1 MDRLLQIGFRDIG
14 HWSAEA
20 GRLRLQLQALPPHR
34 RALYAFAVDNAI
46 VYVGKTSGSLDSR
59 LQAYVAPHAT
69 QRTNVRNRAGLLE
82 LLDAGRTVRIL
93 GWIDPGL
100 HRIGPFD
107 LNMAAGLEDSIIAV
121 LAPPWNGARSA
132 EAVRRHVAV
141 ADALPAAGEDAAAMP
156 EGVPVPAP
164 SPAVAPPV
172 TASVSPAVPAAP
184 RVALLAAPPAEVMF
198 TVKLGKTYY
207 ERGFFNV
214 PVAFSSAFGSHGARM
229 DLYCGDEHLHLHALL
244 DRKAN
249 QLNKTPR
256 IYGKAELATWFQRRF
271 QLDGTLQVTV
281 LGPTSAVLS

>member
-1 MDRLLQIGFRDIG
+1 M
-14 HWSAEA
+14 
-20 GRLRLQLQALPPHR
+20 
-34 RALYAFAVDNAI
+34 AV
-46 VYVGKTSGSLDSR
+46 
-59 LQAYVAPHAT
+59 
-69 QRTNVRNRAGLLE
+69 
-82 LLDAGRTVRIL
+82 
-93 GWIDPGL
+93 
-100 HRIGPFD
+100 
-107 LNMAAGLEDSIIAV
+107 GLEDSVIAV

-141 ADALPAAGEDAAAMP
+141 ADALPVAGRDAAAML

-164 SPAVAPPV
+164 SAASAATVM
-172 TASVSPAVPAAP
+172 ASVPPAAP
-184 RVALLAAPPAEVMF
+184 VTPRAALLSAPPPEVTF

-229 DLYCGDEHLHLHALL
+229 DLYCGDERAHLHALL

-249 QLNKTPR
+249 QLNQTPR

-271 QLDGTLQVTV
+271 QLDGTLRVTV

>member
-1 MDRLLQIGFRDIG
+1 MDRLLQIGFREIG
-14 HWSAEA
+14 HWISEA

-34 RALYAFAVDNAI
+34 RALYAFVVDNTI
-46 VYVGKTSGSLDSR
+46 LYVGKTSGSLNSR
-59 LQAYVAPHAT
+59 LNAYVAPHAT
-69 QRTNVRNRAGLLE
+69 QRTNVRNRTGLLE
-82 LLDAGRTVRIL
+82 LLDGGRAVRIL

-107 LNMAAGLEDSIIAV
+107 LNMAAGLEDSIIAL
-121 LAPPWNGARSA
+121 LAPPWNGAGSA

-141 ADALPAAGEDAAAMP
+141 ADALPAAGKDAAAMP

-164 SPAVAPPV
+164 SAASAATVMAGVPPPAVA
-172 TASVSPAVPAAP
+172 TP
-184 RVALLAAPPAEVMF
+184 RAALLAPSTEITF

-229 DLYCGDEHLHLHALL
+229 DLYCGDERAHLHALL

-249 QLNKTPR
+249 QLNQTPR

-271 QLDGTLQVTV
+271 QLDGTLRVTV